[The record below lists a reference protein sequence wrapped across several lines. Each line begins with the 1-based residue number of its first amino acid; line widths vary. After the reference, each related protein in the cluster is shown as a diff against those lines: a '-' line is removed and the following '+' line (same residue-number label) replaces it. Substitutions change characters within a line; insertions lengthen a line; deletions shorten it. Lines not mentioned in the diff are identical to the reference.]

1 MSGKSAYLENAFL
14 QLLFNK
20 VDIATLASGTIS
32 GQLTNLYLSAHTGD
46 PDTAA
51 NSQATNETA
60 YPSYARIP
68 LVRTAAGWTITANVV
83 KPTSAVSFPT
93 STAGTQGGP
102 LTHIGIGTAATG
114 AGTLL
119 FSGALSPTIS
129 MAEGVIPQIL
139 ATSAIT
145 ES

>member
-1 MSGKSAYLENAFL
+1 MSGKSLYLENAFL
-14 QLLFNK
+14 KLIFNK
-20 VDIATLASGTIS
+20 TAIPNIADSAASAPLS
-32 GQLTNLYLSAHTGD
+32 DLYLSLHTAD
-46 PDTAA
+46 PDSAA
-51 NSQATNETA
+51 NSQALNETA
-60 YPSYARIP
+60 YPGYARIP
-68 LVRTAAGWTITANVV
+68 LVRTSTGWTITASVV
-83 KPTSAVSFPT
+83 KPTSAVSFAT
-93 STAGTQGGP
+93 STAGTQGTAI
-102 LTHIGIGTAATG
+102 THVGIGTAATG